1 LVLRNKTYTDD
12 EFIEQLGELKS
23 IVISGNAGS
32 GKSMFMR
39 YLFVALCEK
48 GYGRIPLFVE
58 LRNLNSFAVKELFS
72 WPAPGSED
80 TELGVFMGQEVGHG
94 EAEVYARV
102 QA

>member
-1 LVLRNKTYTDD
+1 MSDTKYSDAT
-12 EFIEQLGELKS
+12 
-23 IVISGNAGS
+23 
-32 GKSMFMR
+32 
-39 YLFVALCEK
+39 
-48 GYGRIPLFVE
+48 
-58 LRNLNSFAVKELFS
+58 FAQTI